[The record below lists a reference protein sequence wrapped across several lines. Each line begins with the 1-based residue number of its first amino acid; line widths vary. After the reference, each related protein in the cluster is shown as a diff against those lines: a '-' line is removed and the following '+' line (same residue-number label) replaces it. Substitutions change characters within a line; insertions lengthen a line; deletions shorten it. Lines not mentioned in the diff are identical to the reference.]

1 MGDKLGMLPPELI
14 KTGGGEMKKILLG
27 LLEPDGNLLVDSERI
42 LLTALTRKKAQ
53 ELGRIPLAVEM
64 DQAHKLVLVT
74 GDQYRKTLY
83 QAEIL
88 EEVSPLSG
96 ALIKALLKKGI
107 ISQKDLLQNIP
118 QKSKPAASERLCGLV
133 IGHKKSSPGAVNERA
148 HITEFDFNDALSVMI
163 EKRVISAKIQRIY
176 RRTYIELPDDINSLG
191 PDFVVSLHCNA
202 FNKKA
207 SGTEVLFYHRS
218 QRGRQMAEILLEK
231 LTSCLHLPNRGI
243 KPKTSEDRG
252 GYLLRYTKAPAVIS
266 EPFFIDN
273 DEDLETARANLDGL
287 ASAYASAIDEIAVTI

>member
-1 MGDKLGMLPPELI
+1 
-14 KTGGGEMKKILLG
+14 MKKILLG

-42 LLTALTRKKAQ
+42 LLTALTRKKTQ
-53 ELGRIPLAVEM
+53 ELGRRPLAVET

-96 ALIKALLKKGI
+96 ALIKAFLKKGI

-118 QKSKPAASERLCGLV
+118 QKSKPAVPERLCGLV